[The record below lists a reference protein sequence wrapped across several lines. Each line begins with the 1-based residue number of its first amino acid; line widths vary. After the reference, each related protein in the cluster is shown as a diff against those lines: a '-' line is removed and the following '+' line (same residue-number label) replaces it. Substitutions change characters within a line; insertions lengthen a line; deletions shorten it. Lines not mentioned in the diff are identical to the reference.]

1 MAKKADVEEL
11 EELIERCAG
20 IDVGQAELVVCAR
33 VPDRS
38 GKRCRLIE
46 AGVIRHAKFD
56 RTPSGAVARHDR
68 GGPAHLR
75 DPTRDRFCPAP
86 SSAAFF
92 VSSAGTPLNRSDVAK
107 TLRRITTAMGLRSTA
122 VRPTAHQ
129 LRHSLAVR
137 TLIGWHR
144 SGVTIDERIAALSI
158 FLGHVSPADTY
169 WYLSRRLPN
178 SWPWPPNGSTRGSG
192 RRHERVGSNAAGLLH
207 RPVDQPTGCEP
218 GGTVT
223 HGHAGRS

>member
-1 MAKKADVEEL
+1 MPLHDTT
-11 EELIERCAG
+11 
-20 IDVGQAELVVCAR
+20 VVA
-33 VPDRS
+33 
-38 GKRCRLIE
+38 L
-46 AGVIRHAKFD
+46 
-56 RTPSGAVARHDR
+56 RTYA
-68 GGPAHLR
+68 
-75 DPTRDRFCPAP
+75 TERDRFCPAP

-169 WYLSRRLPN
+169 WYLSAAPELMALAAERLD
-178 SWPWPPNGSTRGSG
+178 SRFRST
-192 RRHERVGSNAAGLLH
+192 
-207 RPVDQPTGCEP
+207 T
-218 GGTVT
+218 
-223 HGHAGRS
+223 